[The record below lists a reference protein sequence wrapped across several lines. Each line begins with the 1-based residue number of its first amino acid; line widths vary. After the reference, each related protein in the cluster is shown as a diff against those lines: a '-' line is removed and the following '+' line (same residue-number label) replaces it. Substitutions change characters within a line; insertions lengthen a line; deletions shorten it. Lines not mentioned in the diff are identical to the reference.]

1 MKICIAFAFA
11 CAVAFTAAA
20 QFQPGQGVAND
31 HARGANAR
39 DVVFVERGGGNPYGY
54 RSYDTAIGLTVLP
67 WSFPND
73 ESSVRGLRLNLGWGY
88 YAGTYGLDLGT
99 FSNSGEFRG
108 LGANWIGHYSDRDA
122 KGLQVGLVNVT
133 GHCAVGL
140 QIGLVNYVERLEGVQ
155 IGLLNFATSQWTL
168 PIINIGW

>member
-1 MKICIAFAFA
+1 MKAKFLAAALSCMSIAAFA
-11 CAVAFTAAA
+11 
-20 QFQPGQGVAND
+20 QWQPGQGMAND
-31 HARGANAR
+31 HARGGNAR

-67 WSFPND
+67 WSLPNE
-73 ESSVRGLRLNLGWGY
+73 ESSVTGLRLNFGWGY
-88 YAGTYGLDLGT
+88 YAGTYGLDLGA
-99 FSNSGEFRG
+99 FSNTGEFRG
-108 LGANWIGHYSDRDA
+108 IGANWIGHLADQDA

-133 GHCAVGL
+133 GHRAVGL

-168 PIINIGW
+168 PFINIGW

>member
-1 MKICIAFAFA
+1 MKRTFLLMAFSCMSVA
-11 CAVAFTAAA
+11 AVA
-20 QFQPGQGVAND
+20 QWQPGQGMAND
-31 HARGANAR
+31 RARGGNAR

-67 WSFPND
+67 WSFPNE
-73 ESSVRGLRLNLGWGY
+73 ESSVRGLRLNFGWGY
-88 YAGTYGLDLGT
+88 YAGTYGLDLGA
-99 FSNSGEFRG
+99 FSSTGEFRG
-108 LGANWIGHYSDRDA
+108 LGANWIGHYAARDA

-133 GHCAVGL
+133 GHRAVGL

-168 PIINIGW
+168 PFINIGW

>member
-1 MKICIAFAFA
+1 MKTKIAFALA
-11 CAVAFTAAA
+11 CAAFAVEA
-20 QFQPGQGVAND
+20 QMRPGQGVAND
-31 HARGANAR
+31 HARGRNPH
-39 DVVFVERGGGNPYGY
+39 DVVFVERGGRNPYGY
-54 RSYDTAIGLTVLP
+54 RSYDTAIGLTLLP

-73 ESSVRGLRLNLGWGY
+73 ESSVKGLRLNFGWGH
-88 YAGTYGLDLGT
+88 YAGTYGLDLGA
-99 FSNSGEFRG
+99 FSKSGGFRG
-108 LGANWIGHYSDRDA
+108 VGANWIGHYADHDA

-133 GHCAVGL
+133 GHRAVGL

>member
-1 MKICIAFAFA
+1 MKRTFLVMAFSCMSVA
-11 CAVAFTAAA
+11 AVA
-20 QFQPGQGVAND
+20 QWQPGQGMAND
-31 HARGANAR
+31 RARGGNAR

-54 RSYDTAIGLTVLP
+54 RSYDTAIGLTLLP
-67 WSFPND
+67 WSFPNE
-73 ESSVRGLRLNLGWGY
+73 ESSVRGLRLNFGWGY

-99 FSNSGEFRG
+99 FSSTGEFRG
-108 LGANWIGHYSDRDA
+108 LGANWIGHYADRDA

-133 GHCAVGL
+133 GHSAVGL